1 MYGYSVVRSAAVFVL
16 AALLIA
22 PGAGAAQEAAVSVN
36 EKAKSECL
44 IAGGQLLENP
54 CAMQVTSPY
63 GTQSVVLRDRPSNS
77 YDAVAMLMVGDSVL
91 GIGEMNE
98 FRYVQTA
105 SGCVGCLLSGELK

>member
-63 GTQSVVLRDRPSNS
+63 GTQSVVLRSAPSDS
-77 YDAVAMLMVGDSVL
+77 YDAVAMLLVGQELTVVGEFGEFYFVL
-91 GIGEMNE
+91 LEDGSMGWL
-98 FRYVQTA
+98 A
-105 SGCVGCLLSGELK
+105 SDELK